1 MMQIPEVKE
10 KGKLSFYFSKNP
22 DVVSMKYVNSRSE
35 RNGKVARLDV
45 LLQTMYC
52 HICCLGSF
60 FRQHRPVAYWK
71 LEIGIIVMGKRK
83 EEENDED
90 LFL

>member
-60 FRQHRPVAYWK
+60 LGNIGLWPIGNWK
-71 LEIGIIVMGKRK
+71 LE
-83 EEENDED
+83 
-90 LFL
+90 